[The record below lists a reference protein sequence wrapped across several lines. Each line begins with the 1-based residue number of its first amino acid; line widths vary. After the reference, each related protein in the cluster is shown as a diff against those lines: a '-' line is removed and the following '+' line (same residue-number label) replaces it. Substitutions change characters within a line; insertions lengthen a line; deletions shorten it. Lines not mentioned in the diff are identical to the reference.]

1 MKKKEF
7 SAVEKERQQKAID
20 RLSGGKRNSSKG
32 ENTNSRTK
40 IVNTKDRAVMGK
52 KDNPK
57 DILNRMK

>member
-1 MKKKEF
+1 M
-7 SAVEKERQQKAID
+7 ADKERQQKAID

-40 IVNTKDRAVMGK
+40 IVNKDKGVMGK